1 MNGKRKL
8 SIMLKMLIL
17 KLEGVPERENKQIS
31 IFHLL
36 QKLKVLKQKM
46 TMKGGNTDKHNSFD
60 ARKNGFAFNMLK
72 ALLEVERFQ
81 ACIGTTSHVS

>member
-1 MNGKRKL
+1 MFPKGKQANIYL
-8 SIMLKMLIL
+8 SFTSK
-17 KLEGVPERENKQIS
+17 
-31 IFHLL
+31 
-36 QKLKVLKQKM
+36 
-46 TMKGGNTDKHNSFD
+46 TKGIKAEDDDEEGNTDKHNSFD